1 MLANRNAPAFDL
13 YMKLVTDVAAGLRSF
28 DAARVALEPV
38 NEPEHACNSLD
49 WKTVQIAL
57 LSQART
63 AAPDLTLIATGAC
76 GSMVR
81 ELVELEPSTLAHLQ
95 PLLFTFHFYEPYV
108 FSHQGAP
115 WMTAE
120 PVYRW
125 LNKVPWPASAGSY
138 EHTMAAV
145 RARMAQDLVTP
156 SSDKPAILQE
166 TQRVLKEYFA
176 AQPGRAFLEGFF
188 RQVHDWAARHGVGH
202 DRLLLGEFGA
212 LRSDARYTAA
222 LSANRN
228 RYLRDVRE
236 VAKSYKIPWAFWN
249 VRRNGSDGQFN
260 PDFG

>member
-1 MLANRNAPAFDL
+1 
-13 YMKLVTDVAAGLRSF
+13 
-28 DAARVALEPV
+28 
-38 NEPEHACNSLD
+38 
-49 WKTVQIAL
+49 
-57 LSQART
+57 
-63 AAPDLTLIATGAC
+63 
-76 GSMVR
+76 
-81 ELVELEPSTLAHLQ
+81 
-95 PLLFTFHFYEPYV
+95 
-108 FSHQGAP
+108 
-115 WMTAE
+115 MTAE

-222 LSANRN
+222 LSADRN

-236 VAKSYKIPWAFWN
+236 VAESYKIPWAFWN
-249 VRRNGSDGQFN
+249 LFDGMGLMDDSTRILDN
-260 PDFG
+260 SVLEALGLARPDGLTNRD